1 MYDSPGYPQ
10 PDAATIEAF
19 VQSQPYAVVLGTGA
33 EGHPSA
39 SLLPFVKVGDRITV
53 HMVQAD
59 PTFQALARD
68 PRGSVLIEEFLA
80 FTPHT
85 LVSPDYAGQAT
96 LHFRAVI
103 YEVEATLTTA
113 PERVAEALEEALAR
127 YEADAPH
134 LPVADLSVYGHD
146 LVRLARADFRVLRQQ
161 AKFKT
166 AQSKD
171 AATRQRLVAYLR
183 ERGEWRDDR
192 AADVIEAVDR
202 PRATARAEGR
212 RDLPPGGGAR

>member
-19 VQSQPYAVVLGTGA
+19 VQAQPCAVVLGTA
-33 EGHPSA
+33 ADGHPSA
-39 SLLPFVKVGDRITV
+39 SLLPFVKVGERITV

-59 PTFQALARD
+59 PTFQALLRE

-103 YEVEATLTTA
+103 YAVEATLTTDA
-113 PERVAEALEEALAR
+113 GRVAEALEEALAR
-127 YEADAPH
+127 YEPDAAH
-134 LPVADLSVYGHD
+134 VPVADLSVYGGD
-146 LVRLARADFRVLRQQ
+146 IARLGRADLRVLACQ

-171 AATRQRLVAYLR
+171 AETRRRIAAYLGA
-183 ERGEWRDDR
+183 RGGWRDGH
-192 AADVIEAVDR
+192 AAAVIEAVDAAD
-202 PRATARAEGR
+202 PSQPA
-212 RDLPPGGGAR
+212 